1 MPEQKTFVGAGQRLK
16 AHAAIPPGASA
27 GQFQRMA
34 GDVAAGIA
42 LRRLGPFE
50 QPFRNQRVERTRQ
63 RPAER
68 GIRIGFYWKRR
79 RSGGSG
85 FSAGEGAIQQAV
97 RVVERRTKVCP
108 PGRSF
113 PCGGNAPQH
122 AAWLTCPRPSELPNR
137 GSVVPVGTDEEYGF
151 EQVALRLLDGQ
162 RGEIPVI
169 Q

>member
-1 MPEQKTFVGAGQRLK
+1 MHSAEAALRGVGHAEQKPFVGAGQRLK
-16 AHAAIPPGASA
+16 AHAAIRRGIG

-97 RVVERRTKVCP
+97 RVVERRTKDLSA
-108 PGRSF
+108 GEIL

-122 AAWLTCPRPSELPNR
+122 AH
-137 GSVVPVGTDEEYGF
+137 G
-151 EQVALRLLDGQ
+151 
-162 RGEIPVI
+162 
-169 Q
+169 